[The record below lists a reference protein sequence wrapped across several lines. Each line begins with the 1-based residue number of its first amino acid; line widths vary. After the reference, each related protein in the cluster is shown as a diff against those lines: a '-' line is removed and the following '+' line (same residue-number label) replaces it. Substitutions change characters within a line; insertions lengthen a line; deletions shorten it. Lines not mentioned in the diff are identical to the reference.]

1 MNFKSPKKRRQGKMN
16 EEEQRSLVGE
26 FFYNETQYR
35 EGSASERI
43 VSEMDKLWKKGKCS
57 VTIDS
62 LTSIIERQHPI
73 LKETLVSVEG
83 RVKKVVSWAKSKGL
97 LETEGDVVKILPE

>member
-1 MNFKSPKKRRQGKMN
+1 MNKKT
-16 EEEQRSLVGE
+16 QRSLIGE

-35 EGSASERI
+35 EGSASEKI
-43 VSEMDKLWKKGKCS
+43 VSEIDKLWEKGEYS

-62 LTSIIERQHPI
+62 LTSVVERQHPM
-73 LKETLVSVEG
+73 LKETLLSVKG

-97 LETEGDVVKILPE
+97 LETEGDVVRILPG